1 MPSSLT
7 DSPDRVSLAADIVAA
22 YVSNNS
28 VPTDDLANLIHAVH
42 TALTKLSAG
51 TAVPVAE
58 TLVPA
63 VPIRKSITQGYI
75 ICLEDGKRFKSLKRH
90 LVSHGMTPEQY
101 RLKWSL
107 RKDYPMVAADYTAS
121 RSALAKKI
129 GLGRKAK
136 GTAT

>member
-1 MPSSLT
+1 MPTSDAESS
-7 DSPDRVSLAADIVAA
+7 DQISLAAEIVAA
-22 YVSNNS
+22 YVANNS
-28 VPTDDLANLIHAVH
+28 VPTGDLANLIHAVH

-107 RKDYPMVAADYTAS
+107 PKDYPMVAADYTAS

-129 GLGRKAK
+129 GLGRKVK
-136 GTAT
+136 GTGS

>member
-1 MPSSLT
+1 MPTS
-7 DSPDRVSLAADIVAA
+7 DAESPDQISLAAEIVAA

-28 VPTDDLANLIHAVH
+28 VPTGDLANLIHAVH
-42 TALTKLSAG
+42 TALTKLSAR

-90 LVSHGMTPEQY
+90 LASHGMTPEQY

-107 RKDYPMVAADYTAS
+107 PKDYPMVAADYTAS
-121 RSALAKKI
+121 RSAFAKKI
-129 GLGRKAK
+129 GLGRKVK
-136 GTAT
+136 GTGS